1 MTPSQSE
8 TLVELY
14 AMLAVR
20 SVQNNHLLP
29 ASEQAEDMKV
39 HQEFFDAMDGLL
51 QPEYAEKVKRRF
63 EELMAEHK
71 SAGSM

>member
-14 AMLAVR
+14 ALLAAR
-20 SVQNNHLLP
+20 NVQNNHLLP

-63 EELMAEHK
+63 DELMAAQK
-71 SAGSM
+71 PATDM